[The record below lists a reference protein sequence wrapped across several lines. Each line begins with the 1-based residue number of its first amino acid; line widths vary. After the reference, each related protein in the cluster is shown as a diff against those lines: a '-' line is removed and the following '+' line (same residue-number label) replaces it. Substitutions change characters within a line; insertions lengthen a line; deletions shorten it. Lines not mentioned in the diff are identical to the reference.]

1 MFTGVNFGGLCFQG
15 LKYVDSRLIVG
26 VILVVDDNPSIRE
39 ILEVVLAASRVA
51 GGRGGVLAEE
61 VGRLVILG
69 VRNGIEHWDHDK
81 AVAAVMKY
89 TKKLS
94 VTIHDWMMP
103 YTILGMTKVS
113 REQGEW
119 AGLTAARILGGAKPT
134 DIPVVPNRQ
143 RDVWINTKILSAS
156 GLQLPQELM
165 RKGKKIAELAR

>member
-1 MFTGVNFGGLCFQG
+1 MLTGSATFYGTNVSFFNCKFLENGAG
-15 LKYVDSRLIVG
+15 
-26 VILVVDDNPSIRE
+26 RE
-39 ILEVVLAASRVA
+39 NIFL
-51 GGRGGVLAEE
+51 
-61 VGRLVILG
+61 
-69 VRNGIEHWDHDK
+69 NG
-81 AVAAVMKY
+81 A
-89 TKKLS
+89 
-94 VTIHDWMMP
+94 
-103 YTILGMTKVS
+103 ILGMTKVS